1 MKLNLIKYSIPIIG
15 CLCFIGQVS
24 AQVRQSVTAGVTFE
38 IKHSW
43 GAPANGSFD
52 GFFGSIVF
60 DPHDL
65 SKASISASI
74 NAQSVNTGL
83 KIRDDILRDS
93 EYFDTDRF
101 PRIAMTSTK
110 IEKNTNKNEYFGYF
124 SLTIKNIT
132 KNIKIPFTFEQMNTK
147 GIFRSTF
154 VINRLDFKIGRKSIL
169 LDNTASILITII
181 TQQ

>member
-1 MKLNLIKYSIPIIG
+1 MKSNVVKYNLLMISY
-15 CLCFIGQVS
+15 LCFVGQVS
-24 AQVRQSVTAGVTFE
+24 SQVRQTVTAGVTFE

-43 GAPANGSFD
+43 GAPAHGSFD

-65 SKASISASI
+65 SRASIRASI
-74 NAQSVNTGL
+74 DAQSVNTGL
-83 KIRDDILRDS
+83 KIRDDILRNS
-93 EYFDTDRF
+93 EYFNTDRF
-101 PRIAMTSTK
+101 PKISISSTK
-110 IEKNTNKNEYFGYF
+110 IEKSIKKNEYFGYF
-124 SLTIKNIT
+124 GLTIKNTT

-154 VINRLDFKIGRKSIL
+154 IINRLDFKIGRKSIL

>member
-1 MKLNLIKYSIPIIG
+1 MISY
-15 CLCFIGQVS
+15 LCFVGQVS
-24 AQVRQSVTAGVTFE
+24 SQVRQTVTAGVTFE

-43 GAPANGSFD
+43 GAPAHGSFD

-65 SKASISASI
+65 SRASIRASI
-74 NAQSVNTGL
+74 DAQSVNTGL
-83 KIRDDILRDS
+83 KIRDDILRNS
-93 EYFDTDRF
+93 EYFNTDRF
-101 PRIAMTSTK
+101 PKISISSTK
-110 IEKNTNKNEYFGYF
+110 IEKSIKKNEYFGYF
-124 SLTIKNIT
+124 GLTIKNTT

-154 VINRLDFKIGRKSIL
+154 IINRLDFKIGRKSIL